1 MWYNF
6 LVDELRT
13 IIGRNIVSLRK
24 SAGMT
29 QADLAAKLNYSDKAV
44 SKWERGEAIPDIET
58 LRALAG
64 LFGITVD
71 ELISDR
77 KKKKPRSRRV
87 LIPLLSCAL
96 VWVAATLVYVA
107 VRMFAPDVPRL
118 WLSFAYALPVSAIIC
133 LVFSCVWHSRLGELI
148 SETGLIWTLA
158 LAVFFSIPEYGGK
171 EFFFLLPLPLEALAV
186 LWYIFRR
193 KGRPGAPDKKKD
205 RADGTDGE

>member
-1 MWYNF
+1 M
-6 LVDELRT
+6 DELRT

-58 LRALAG
+58 LRALAD

-77 KKKKPRSRRV
+77 KKKKALPRRA

-96 VWVAATLVYVA
+96 VWVVATLVYVA

-118 WLSFAYALPVSAIIC
+118 WLAFLWALPASAVIC
-133 LVFSCVWHSRLGELI
+133 LVFSCVWHSRLAELI
-148 SETGLIWTLA
+148 SETAIVWTLA
-158 LAVFFSIPEYGGK
+158 LAVFFCIPEYGGK

-193 KGRPGAPDKKKD
+193 KGRPGAPGKRKD
-205 RADGTDGE
+205 RADGGE